1 MKIYEIS
8 GERLKRLTS
17 LIQALKISTI
27 DRRIAFV
34 GAGGK
39 TTLMFALAEELCQ
52 RRKHVIV
59 TTSTHIREPEGFFLT
74 DSDGAGV
81 ESVWEKGKIAVLGTR
96 AGEGKISAPAQNFF
110 EVMAKRA
117 DVVLVEADGSR
128 GLPIKVP
135 AVYEPVLS
143 AKENLVVGVAGI
155 DAWGQPL
162 EKCCHRAELA
172 AAVLGKNLQDK
183 ITADDFAKLL
193 QSAQGMRK
201 AVQCRFVPVL
211 HKINTPEQMKQAK
224 AVANCMGERILAIG
238 RG

>member
-1 MKIYEIS
+1 MNIYEIDR
-8 GERLKRLTS
+8 GRLKRLTS
-17 LIQALKISTI
+17 FIQALNISIT

-52 RRKHVIV
+52 WGKHVIV
-59 TTSTHIREPEGFFLT
+59 TTSTHIQEPEGFFLT

-81 ESVWEKGKIAVLGTR
+81 QNVWKKGKIAVLGTLV
-96 AGEGKISAPAQNFF
+96 EKGKISAPAQNFF
-110 EVMAKRA
+110 EAMAKSA

-143 AKENLVVGVAGI
+143 AQENLVVGVAGI

-162 EKCCHRAELA
+162 GKCCHRSELA

-183 ITADDFAKLL
+183 ITADDFARVL
-193 QSAQGMRK
+193 QSSQGMRK
-201 AVQCRFVPVL
+201 SVQCRFVPVL
-211 HKINTPEQMKQAK
+211 HKINTPEQLEQAE